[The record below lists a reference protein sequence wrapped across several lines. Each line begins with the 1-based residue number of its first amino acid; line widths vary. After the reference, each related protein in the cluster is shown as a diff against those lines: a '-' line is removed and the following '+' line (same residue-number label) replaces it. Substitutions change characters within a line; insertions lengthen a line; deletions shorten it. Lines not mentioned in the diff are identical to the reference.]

1 MIIRLTAMLL
11 TAAALAACKPAG
23 KSAEPVPA
31 PADAPVAA
39 ATSAADHGSFSD
51 PDLGIAFDYAA
62 GRRTGPCPEV
72 EGPGCI
78 ALFEGDDHLIS
89 FLVKDGAVEAVA
101 AAEAGFERNAEGVLM
116 TTYGRF
122 QPVAV
127 ESFSGAGWTGLK
139 AVVTCGI
146 SDAETGFHAAGGE
159 CLWAVVGDGQRA
171 VVASTQGVRGTDEAT
186 MRTLTSIRF
195 LPRG

>member
-1 MIIRLTAMLL
+1 MIIRLTAMLM
-11 TAAALAACKPAG
+11 TAAALTACEPAEET
-23 KSAEPVPA
+23 AEPVPTPAVA
-31 PADAPVAA
+31 PSAAPTA
-39 ATSAADHGSFSD
+39 ATDHASFSD
-51 PDLGIAFDYAA
+51 PALGIAFDYAA

-72 EGPGCI
+72 DGAGCV

-89 FLVKDGAVEAVA
+89 FLVKDGAVGAVA
-101 AAEAGFERNAEGVLM
+101 AAEAGFERNADGVLM
-116 TTYGRF
+116 TTYGRSA
-122 QPVAV
+122 PVAV
-127 ESFSGAGWTGLK
+127 EPFSGSGWTGLK

-159 CLWAVVGDGQRA
+159 CLWAVIGDGRRA
-171 VVASTQGVRGTDEAT
+171 VVASTQGVRGTDDET